1 MAGQTRAAKRSGSTE
16 KISVSVERTDLAV
29 LRRRARRLYGGNLSA
44 VVAEAAR
51 RIREEEGR
59 AALVDWLGPAGE
71 ASVEER
77 DTVRSQWKRADSPRG
92 RGRGRV

>member
-1 MAGQTRAAKRSGSTE
+1 MARAGVTE
-16 KISVSVERTDLAV
+16 KISVSVERGDLRV

-59 AALVDWLGPAGE
+59 EALVTWLGAAGDTTGE
-71 ASVEER
+71 QRQAIREEWAPPPR
-77 DTVRSQWKRADSPRG
+77 RQPKVRRLP
-92 RGRGRV
+92 